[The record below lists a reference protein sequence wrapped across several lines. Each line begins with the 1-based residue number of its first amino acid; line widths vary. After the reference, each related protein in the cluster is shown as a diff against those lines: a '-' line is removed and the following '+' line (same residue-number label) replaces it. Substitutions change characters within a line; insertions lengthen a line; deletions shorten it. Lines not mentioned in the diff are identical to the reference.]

1 MVGLCEWLVLEKK
14 RILLLAKR
22 LYPFVPPQIID
33 MKSFICYGTFNVIQI
48 KMLILGC
55 MKVNIYSVRDP
66 LRGTVIL

>member
-1 MVGLCEWLVLEKK
+1 MAGFGIEEDFTASQAAVSVC
-14 RILLLAKR
+14 
-22 LYPFVPPQIID
+22 PPQIID